1 MKVSSF
7 FKNMKTKKSQDSSA
21 KSKENQEL
29 YIENYDDYATGNYL
43 VDNKKS
49 PGNGKQ
55 LMFLTYVFVAVFI
68 AMMGYTAY
76 FQLTKSSEVINSSYN
91 KRQNIFSDKV
101 VRGKILSNEKE
112 VLAETQVAWDGTETR
127 YYPYEDVFA
136 HVVGYSAKG
145 KSGIESNANF
155 TLLRSNAFLLER
167 MKNTLKG
174 EKNIGDN
181 VITTL
186 DIDLQ
191 KTAYNALGNYRGAV
205 IVMEPE
211 SGKILAM
218 VSKPDYDPNTMETTW
233 DSLIADTSG
242 ESRLLNRATH
252 GVYPPGSTF
261 KIITTLAYIRQFGET
276 NSYNFNCNG
285 SITEDNVTIN
295 CYHNSVHGNIDLKT
309 SFAKS
314 CNSSFANIGL
324 SLDKTKFEKTC
335 NSLLFN
341 QKLSLPFSYK
351 QSSVAISKDSDT
363 DEVMQTAIGQGKTQ
377 MTPLHM
383 AMITSAIAN
392 KGIVM
397 KPYLIDSVENY
408 EGTLVK
414 EYSPKKS
421 YTIMSESET
430 EFLKELMRA
439 AVTEGTASKLSTSAY
454 TAYGKTGSAEYND
467 EKGDSHSW
475 FTGFAEANGKTIVTT
490 IIVEGA
496 GSGSEYAVPI
506 AGKLFTQYFAN
517 E

>member
-1 MKVSSF
+1 MKFSSLF
-7 FKNMKTKKSQDSSA
+7 HNKKKKSKSRNEEQDYD
-21 KSKENQEL
+21 L
-29 YIENYDDYATGNYL
+29 YIENYDDYVQEDYL
-43 VDNKKS
+43 VDRKK
-49 PGNGKQ
+49 PNNGKQ
-55 LMFLTYVFVAVFI
+55 LMLLTYVFVAVFV
-68 AMMGYTAY
+68 AMMGYTVYYQAV
-76 FQLTKSSEVINSSYN
+76 KSPEVINSSYN
-91 KRQNIFSDKV
+91 KRQNVLSDKV
-101 VRGKILSNEKE
+101 VRGKILSNKKE

-127 YYPYEDVFA
+127 YYPYGDVFA
-136 HVVGYSAKG
+136 HVVGYAAKG

-167 MKNTLKG
+167 AKNMLQG
-174 EKNIGDN
+174 EKSIGDN
-181 VITTL
+181 VVTTL
-186 DIDLQ
+186 DLSLQ
-191 KTAYNALGNYRGAV
+191 KTAYNALGNYRGAI

-211 SGKILAM
+211 TGKILTM
-218 VSKPDYDPNTMETTW
+218 VSKPDFDPNTMESSW
-233 DSLIADTSG
+233 DSLVADTSG

-261 KIITTLAYIRQFGET
+261 KIITTLAYLRQNSDI
-276 NSYNFNCNG
+276 NSYQYDCTG
-285 SITEDNVTIN
+285 SITKDNVTIN
-295 CYHNSVHGNIDLKT
+295 CYHNSVHGTIDLKT

-314 CNSSFANIGL
+314 CNSSFTNIGL
-324 SLDKTKFEKTC
+324 SLDKKGFAKTC
-335 NSLLFN
+335 NDLLFN

-351 QSSVAISKDSDT
+351 QSSVSISEDSDT

-392 KGIVM
+392 KGTLM

-408 EGTLVK
+408 EGTVIK

-421 YTIMSESET
+421 CTIMSDTEAET
-430 EFLKELMRA
+430 LKELMRA
-439 AVTEGTASKLSTSAY
+439 AVTEGTASKLSTSTY

-467 EKGDSHSW
+467 EKGKSHSW
-475 FTGFAEANGKTIVTT
+475 FTGFAEANGKTVVAT

-506 AGKLFTQYFAN
+506 AGKLFSEYFTN